1 MFMQSQYR
9 MVRERRTFLKQRR
22 SAMTIQSHARGKQVC
37 NTCVL
42 QPLHCLLSRHPPSAV
57 TMQALCISN
66 LTLTTPCN
74 GGV

>member
-37 NTCVL
+37 NASVR
-42 QPLHCLLSRHPPSAV
+42 QSSHYLLSGHPPLAV
-57 TMQALCISN
+57 TMQALCI
-66 LTLTTPCN
+66 
-74 GGV
+74 